1 MNNYLNE
8 NQNTKLSKTIYSIR
22 AGVFDVKA
30 ANQWKY
36 EDNLCVACNVFE
48 ETMQHFMTCEKYER
62 PNISNWEDI
71 YEKDS
76 NTKTKVKIAKEA
88 LERKKKRDKIIHEDG
103 LASSLAPPAPL

>member
-1 MNNYLNE
+1 MLILLNF
-8 NQNTKLSKTIYSIR
+8 TL
-22 AGVFDVKA
+22 GP
-30 ANQWKY
+30 
-36 EDNLCVACNVFE
+36 FE
-48 ETMQHFMTCEKYER
+48 ETMQYFMTCEKYER

>member
-1 MNNYLNE
+1 M
-8 NQNTKLSKTIYSIR
+8 QRFLSS
-22 AGVFDVKA
+22 
-30 ANQWKY
+30 
-36 EDNLCVACNVFE
+36 
-48 ETMQHFMTCEKYER
+48 
-62 PNISNWEDI
+62 WEDI